1 MKTITFAH
9 LSDLHILKDYGNSMF
24 KDMVC
29 HMEKKPCE
37 VLEGIAGWL
46 RGNAGKLDFVLLTGD
61 LVHEGGADEY
71 RYLKMLLEEYFDG
84 TPVCP
89 VLGNHDRVAAFHEG
103 YENREPDTEPVCYAR
118 EFDGL
123 QLIVLDSSV
132 SCDATHHSGRFD
144 EAQFVFLEKALEKKM
159 PRGHIVAFHHPAF
172 DEWAD
177 ERVSAFGV
185 EGSERLKE
193 IISGKNVLAL
203 LSGHTHE
210 NINTTFYGVPAY
222 TAESTAFGVALNEK
236 GMYMTP
242 AAGFNLCTVTD
253 RTLRVE
259 TLSYPPNDQ
268 PITEPIPLEA
278 LGQMMK
284 NA

>member
-1 MKTITFAH
+1 MLKIAH
-9 LSDLHILKDYGNSMF
+9 LSDIHLRSNYCGTYMEEVICQRTMPTDYFITALKEIAKADY
-24 KDMVC
+24 DVI
-29 HMEKKPCE
+29 
-37 VLEGIAGWL
+37 V
-46 RGNAGKLDFVLLTGD
+46 LTGD
-61 LVHEGGADEY
+61 LVHEGTVEDY
-71 RYLKMLLEEYFDG
+71 RYLKKLLDTYAG
-84 TPVCP
+84 GKPVLP

-118 EFDGL
+118 DFDGL

-132 SCDATHHSGRFD
+132 GCDATHHSGRFD

-210 NINTTFYGVPAY
+210 NINTTIDYY
-222 TAESTAFGVALNEK
+222 
-236 GMYMTP
+236 
-242 AAGFNLCTVTD
+242 AAMED
-253 RTLRVE
+253 EHKR
-259 TLSYPPNDQ
+259 Q
-268 PITEPIPLEA
+268 A
-278 LGQMMK
+278 A
-284 NA
+284 NAVNYKRKDL

>member
-1 MKTITFAH
+1 M
-9 LSDLHILKDYGNSMF
+9 
-24 KDMVC
+24 
-29 HMEKKPCE
+29 
-37 VLEGIAGWL
+37 
-46 RGNAGKLDFVLLTGD
+46 
-61 LVHEGGADEY
+61 
-71 RYLKMLLEEYFDG
+71 
-84 TPVCP
+84 
-89 VLGNHDRVAAFHEG
+89 AAFHEG

-132 SCDATHHSGRFD
+132 GCDATHHSGRFD

-222 TAESTAFGVALNEK
+222 TAESTAFGVAINEK

-259 TLSYPPNDQ
+259 TMSYPPNDQ

>member
-132 SCDATHHSGRFD
+132 GCDATHHSGRFD

-222 TAESTAFGVALNEK
+222 TAESTAFGVAINEK

-253 RTLRVE
+253 RTLRVK
-259 TLSYPPNDQ
+259 TMSYPPNDQ

>member
-1 MKTITFAH
+1 MP
-9 LSDLHILKDYGNSMF
+9 YG
-24 KDMVC
+24 
-29 HMEKKPCE
+29 KKPCE

-132 SCDATHHSGRFD
+132 GCDATHHSGRFD